1 MALLDRFK
9 KQPKKEEERKKR
21 EKKIEPEA
29 EGTKEKSVLKE
40 ETKQKEIK
48 GGKNQLAWAYQ
59 IVKGAHITE
68 KATFLNEQNKYVF
81 RVFARAN
88 KKEIKEAIEALYGV
102 KVAKV
107 HIVHS
112 APKKRR
118 LGRYEGWRQG
128 LKKGF
133 KKAIVSLEAGER
145 IELSP
150 R

>member
-9 KQPKKEEERKKR
+9 KQPKKEEKRKKK
-21 EKKIEPEA
+21 EKKIELKA
-29 EGTKEKSVLKE
+29 ERTKEKPILKE

-48 GGKNQLAWAYQ
+48 GDKNQLARAYQ
-59 IVKGAHITE
+59 IIKGAHITE
-68 KATFLNEQNKYVF
+68 KATFLSGQNKYVF
-81 RVFARAN
+81 RVSARAN
-88 KKEIKEAIEALYGV
+88 KKGIKEAIEALYGV
-102 KVAKV
+102 KVDRV

-133 KKAIVSLEAGER
+133 KKAIVSLKEGEK